1 MIRKVFYISVFFTI
15 FFPTELFSEYKNTN
29 GKAIEKTFQELLKW
43 TSSNSEPVID
53 FIDISSQWKDLDLEH
68 DDNFAIWIGHST
80 YLIKKDGYTILT
92 DPIFSERA
100 SPLKNIGPKRLIPPS
115 IPISYLPKIDF
126 ITISHNHYDH
136 LDIPSLKK
144 SLKLTRMLYFLSL
157 KVTKI
162 YLTKRNQKCL

>member
-68 DDNFAIWIGHST
+68 DDNFAIWID
-80 YLIKKDGYTILT
+80 IQ
-92 DPIFSERA
+92 
-100 SPLKNIGPKRLIPPS
+100 
-115 IPISYLPKIDF
+115 PIS
-126 ITISHNHYDH
+126 
-136 LDIPSLKK
+136 LK
-144 SLKLTRMLYFLSL
+144 RWLYYF
-157 KVTKI
+157 
-162 YLTKRNQKCL
+162 N